1 LLPVLIQVWMFAS
14 PIIYPVSLV
23 LHNGAHFIRL
33 NPLVGIVE
41 GFRSSFLS
49 LPFDWKALGIVA
61 VVTFL
66 MLGYVGMS
74 TNVGKTD

>member
-1 LLPVLIQVWMFAS
+1 MCSSDLEPRALAQLPGDAE
-14 PIIYPVSLV
+14 
-23 LHNGAHFIRL
+23 A

-49 LPFDWKALGIVA
+49 LPFDWKALGIVT

-66 MLGYVGMS
+66 MLGYVAHAYYRWEDGLID
-74 TNVGKTD
+74 TL